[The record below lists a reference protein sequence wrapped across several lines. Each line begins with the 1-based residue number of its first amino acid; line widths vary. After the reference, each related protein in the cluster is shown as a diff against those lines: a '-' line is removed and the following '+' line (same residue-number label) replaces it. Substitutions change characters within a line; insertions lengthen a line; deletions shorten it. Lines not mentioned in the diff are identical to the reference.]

1 MDTNNYY
8 LLFII
13 VLLIALAAVLFVWL
27 RRDRSLPGADREAP
41 TVAPAADPEPDLRVT
56 AAEALADPIVAVP
69 PEAIGVAATRSTP
82 PPAEPSFA
90 PAPARAEVAPAD
102 AGPPDTLTTLK
113 GLGPKAAARL
123 NELGITRYDQLAA
136 LSDPELSRI
145 DAQMGAF
152 QGRILRDRWVEQ
164 AGHLASGDTAGF
176 EAKFGKLGG

>member
-41 TVAPAADPEPDLRVT
+41 TVAPAAEPEPDLRVT
-56 AAEALADPIVAVP
+56 AAEA
-69 PEAIGVAATRSTP
+69 
-82 PPAEPSFA
+82 PAEPSFA